1 MVVIYYYTFIPWLFR
16 RVTQI
21 FWNETKENEK
31 NEEKYN
37 EIIFHIFFSRNNSI
51 MENTTPPVDE
61 KKDTEYLL
69 LPDFKT
75 PDSSWKFFVALLL
88 YTFLLLSYI
97 YTAMYVGSYTPL
109 SANIFESKE
118 SSIGRFEKYIND
130 LVVEILNNPNK
141 VVKLNESFTVKDERI
156 AGANSDGDNTYNQG
170 RVKGNT
176 IDNNNT
182 IFDKMRN
189 YINKLITNIFYVK
202 GNTVILS
209 T

>member
-1 MVVIYYYTFIPWLFR
+1 MSEKPPVIDGTEM
-16 RVTQI
+16 TS
-21 FWNETKENEK
+21 TDD
-31 NEEKYN
+31 EEK
-37 EIIFHIFFSRNNSI
+37 I
-51 MENTTPPVDE
+51 
-61 KKDTEYLL
+61 EYLL

-75 PDSSWKFFVALLL
+75 PDSYWKFLVAIFL

-118 SSIGRFEKYIND
+118 SGQGRFEKYIND

-141 VVKLNESFTVKDERI
+141 VIKLNESFTVKD
-156 AGANSDGDNTYNQG
+156 DTYAQG
-170 RVKGNT
+170 RIKENT
-176 IDNNNT
+176 VNNNNT
-182 IFDKMRN
+182 IFDRMRN
-189 YINKLITNIFYVK
+189 YINQLITNVFYVK